1 MFQDIVRC
9 NSDEERLAR
18 MQQNLRIPGPTP
30 IPPAVA
36 EAMARPMINHRG
48 PEFAAIIGRVTEQL
62 QYFFQTTQPVL
73 GFPSS
78 GSGAMEAAI
87 VNSFSPGDAVLSV
100 TCGAFGNRI
109 AKIAAAFGLNVTRHE
124 VEWGRAAE
132 PEAVAQALAAV
143 PNVRGVLLTHNETS
157 TGITNDI
164 QSLARVIR
172 QQNKDALILVDAV
185 SSLGCVDLRMD
196 EWNLDV
202 VFTGSQKGW
211 MVPPG
216 LSMIGVSER
225 AWAATER
232 ATLPRFYWDFRM
244 TRKSL
249 EKGQTPYTPP
259 ISIYYGLD
267 VSLPMMR
274 AEGREAILARHAAGG
289 KLVRERAV
297 AMGLTLFADPAFASN
312 TVTAINVP
320 AGVDGKALTKALRE
334 NEGVVIAG
342 GQEHLEGKII
352 RIGHLGYF
360 NEADLTACM
369 DALERQLAAL
379 GHRVPTS
386 A

>member
-1 MFQDIVRC
+1 
-9 NSDEERLAR
+9 

-48 PEFAAIIGRVTEQL
+48 PEFAAMIARVTEQL
-62 QYFFQTTQPVL
+62 QHFFKTTQPVL
-73 GFPSS
+73 SFPAS
-78 GSGAMEAAI
+78 GSGAMEAAV

-100 TCGAFGNRI
+100 TVGAFGNRL
-109 AKIAAAFGLNVTRHE
+109 AKIATIFGVNVTRHE
-124 VEWGRAAE
+124 VEWGRAAD
-132 PEAVAQALAAV
+132 PKAVAAAIAAI
-143 PNVRGVLLTHNETS
+143 PNLRGVLLTQNETS

-164 QSLARVIR
+164 AALARVIR
-172 QQNKDALILVDAV
+172 EQHSDALILVDAV
-185 SSLGCVDLRMD
+185 SSLGCIDMRMD
-196 EWNLDV
+196 EWDLDV

-216 LSMIGVSER
+216 LAMIGVSER
-225 AWAATER
+225 AWAATR
-232 ATLPRFYWDFRM
+232 SATLPRFYWDFQSA
-244 TRKSL
+244 RKSL

-259 ISIYYGLD
+259 ISLYYGLD

-274 AEGREAILARHAAGG
+274 AEGAEAIFARHAAGG

-297 AMGLTLFADPAFASN
+297 AMGLELFADPAFASN
-312 TVTAINVP
+312 TVTSIRVP
-320 AGVDGKALTKALRE
+320 EGIDGKALTKALRE
-334 NEGVVIAG
+334 TENVVIAG
-342 GQEHLEGKII
+342 GQEHLDGKII

-379 GHRVPTS
+379 GHRVPTN
-386 A
+386 AAGA